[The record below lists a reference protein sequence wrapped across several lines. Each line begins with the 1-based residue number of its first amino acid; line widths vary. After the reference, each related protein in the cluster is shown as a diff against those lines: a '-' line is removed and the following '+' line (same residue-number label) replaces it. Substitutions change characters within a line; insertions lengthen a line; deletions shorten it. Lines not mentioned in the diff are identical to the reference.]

1 MDFSR
6 ITSYA
11 QKAFKPPAKNDF
23 VVVFIPEDYKPD
35 FQLENSQE
43 YIELKDVSN
52 FSSSDE
58 ESRSVSPEST
68 YYNNAENNV

>member
-1 MDFSR
+1 MDFSC

-11 QKAFKPPAKNDF
+11 QQAFNTTKKEDF

-35 FQLENSQE
+35 FQLENPQE
-43 YIELKDVSN
+43 YIELKDAIN
-52 FSSSDE
+52 YSSSNNN
-58 ESRSVSPEST
+58 SRSVSPEST